1 MKFEAKVSL
10 ATYGSNEELDRH
22 KGREG
27 KSECTLYG
35 AESESVAHVLCK

>member
-10 ATYGSNEELDRH
+10 ATYGSNEELGRH

-27 KSECTLYG
+27 KCTLYG
-35 AESESVAHVLCK
+35 ADCESVAHVLCK